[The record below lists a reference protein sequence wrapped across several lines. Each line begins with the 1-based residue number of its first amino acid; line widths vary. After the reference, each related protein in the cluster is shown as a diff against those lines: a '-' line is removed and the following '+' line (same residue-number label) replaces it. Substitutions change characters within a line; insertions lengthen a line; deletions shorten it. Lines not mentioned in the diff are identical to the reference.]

1 MLSNRDTTEW
11 QELANT
17 VEMELDMLFRRSPLS
32 PWYDRVE
39 IDAFSPGSVLV
50 DYILHLI
57 DLTTTL
63 DTLDLKE
70 IVNGEMVDNEDYFLG
85 NYTLDPKST
94 DFRVLHEREQLKEE
108 EDSGYL
114 IPQWLIAVIVIGLAS
129 LLFILIFGITVYVNR
144 TCCNVVKPNEAPLT
158 EEMLN
163 DCNLVNRARVK
174 KRHDVPLT
182 AEMLNELNKAHM
194 AGIDGPYDMGS
205 LYDMEDIWNEKFD
218 RKVAKPPSSR
228 GKGYNPNYNI
238 NIYDSWRT
246 DWSGPYGS
254 SATYAKRRPDTNF

>member
-129 LLFILIFGITVYVNR
+129 LLFILIFGITV
-144 TCCNVVKPNEAPLT
+144 
-158 EEMLN
+158 
-163 DCNLVNRARVK
+163 LVNRARVK